1 MSADG
6 GLSPNRLTQSKGR
19 DFLIHRRLTDDFHAR
34 PFRLRHRWVSTK
46 QIIESETS
54 PPGDRTPSFN
64 ANQPCNLILHREPSH
79 QIPNI
84 ERDAQARVEPV
95 YGEIPSGNI
104 SRIRS
109 SSVVVVVQRSNLRFG
124 VCGHPTISR
133 VERFCY
139 IVVDTQCSVQKPLL
153 RGRVD
158 RSTHT
163 HATQRILWQEKP
175 APCQRCQ
182 CASPKE
188 QKVAPGSI
196 TQDPGRDLIYRKR
209 SLFKET

>member
-34 PFRLRHRWVSTK
+34 PFRLRHRWVGTK

-84 ERDAQARVEPV
+84 ERDAQARVE
-95 YGEIPSGNI
+95 
-104 SRIRS
+104 
-109 SSVVVVVQRSNLRFG
+109 
-124 VCGHPTISR
+124 
-133 VERFCY
+133 RFCY

-175 APCQRCQ
+175 TPCQRCQ
-182 CASPKE
+182 CASPKN
-188 QKVAPGSI
+188 
-196 TQDPGRDLIYRKR
+196 RKSR
-209 SLFKET
+209 